1 MKHIRLGSRSRII
14 ILLGAIGVAAVA
26 VALATPSSGFI
37 TNAILAM
44 GVQPDNINQHVQ
56 ITRNLDGSVDP
67 WQVNVGAQ
75 GTTDFY
81 VQHLTLAPGG
91 YSGWH
96 SHPGVL
102 IGTVTSGSI
111 DFYDANCQKRTV
123 AAGEV
128 FQENDGVHGI
138 ISAGG
143 ADLWITYLIK
153 HTMPRRIDEAAPGCA
168 WSTPIP

>member
-1 MKHIRLGSRSRII
+1 MI
-14 ILLGAIGVAAVA
+14 ILFAALGVGVVA
-26 VALATPSSGFI
+26 VSLATPSSGFI
-37 TNAILAM
+37 TNAILAV

-56 ITRNLDGSVDP
+56 ITKNLDGSVDP

-81 VQHLTLAPGG
+81 IQNLALAPGG

-102 IGTVTSGSI
+102 IGTVKTGSI
-111 DFYDANCQKRTV
+111 DFYNAKCEKRTIS
-123 AAGEV
+123 AGQV
-128 FQENDGVHGI
+128 FQEDDGVHGI

-143 ADLWITYLIK
+143 ADLWIAYVIK
-153 HTMPRRIDEAAPGCA
+153 HNMPRRIDESAPSCA
-168 WSTPIP
+168 VTTGIP

>member
-1 MKHIRLGSRSRII
+1 MI
-14 ILLGAIGVAAVA
+14 ILLAALGAAVVA
-26 VALATPSSGFI
+26 VSLATPSSGFI
-37 TNAILAM
+37 TNAILAV

-81 VQHLTLAPGG
+81 VQHLALAPGG

-102 IGTVTSGSI
+102 IGTVNTGSI
-111 DFYDANCQKRTV
+111 DFYNAKCEKRTI

-153 HTMPRRIDEAAPGCA
+153 HNMPRRVDESAPSCA
-168 WSTPIP
+168 VTTGIP